1 MATGWPSSRTR
12 DRSALQCRR
21 FVPGLRVADHAPIL
35 TEPSGRDP
43 VYRWSAALLGLSPLY
58 IVFLGV
64 EPVALTLV
72 VRSMVVIVIPVLV
85 VSLMKMAND
94 RKLMGDH
101 RPGAF
106 SNAVLSLLVVV
117 SIYLTVR
124 DSSEWWRMLTR

>member
-1 MATGWPSSRTR
+1 MLS
-12 DRSALQCRR
+12 Q
-21 FVPGLRVADHAPIL
+21 
-35 TEPSGRDP
+35 PSGHDA

-58 IVFLGV
+58 VVFLGV

-85 VSLMKMAND
+85 VSLMKIAND
-94 RKLMGDH
+94 RTLMGDH
-101 RPGAF
+101 RLGAF

-124 DSSEWWRMLTR
+124 VSGEWWRMLTR